1 MCAKASAALALAITL
16 LMAACTGWATELLPE
31 SAPDGLQITLTLSCD
46 FDDDFWDAT
55 LLYGAD
61 VPMNLSYRDAM
72 RHERQ
77 RNVIV
82 TAHERAAIYRQ
93 VRDLLSGFQL
103 GEWSDTEEASDQG
116 ELTFTVSVLLI
127 KPAVG
132 RVDSV
137 DLAIDLTEGRPIPAR
152 VRELFEVLDDVDR
165 RMRLNL
171 KCP

>member
-1 MCAKASAALALAITL
+1 M
-16 LMAACTGWATELLPE
+16 ELLPD

-46 FDDDFWDAT
+46 FDDDFWDVT

-72 RHERQ
+72 RRERQ
-77 RNVIV
+77 RNLIV
-82 TAHERAAIYRQ
+82 TADERAEIYRR
-93 VRDLLSGFQL
+93 VRELLSGFQL

-127 KPAVG
+127 KPSVG
-132 RVDSV
+132 RVDNV

-152 VRELFEVLDDVDR
+152 VRRLFDVLGDVDR